1 MKIISFG
8 ETEKGEDHLENE
20 DAILVDDKLK
30 LYAVVDGVTLPYG
43 GKEAA
48 KRAIKY
54 LKFYFKDDLKKAI
67 ENVNKKICENKT
79 KNPEIGSTTLT
90 TGYIKNKIINIG
102 HVGDSYAF
110 IVRKNKIKEITS
122 PDGVRGTGILFQAIG
137 QSNIN
142 VHSYKEPLQKGDYV
156 IFSTDGVTD
165 ALDNKEILAI
175 VKKHKEPKDIVNYL
189 IKETKKKPRF
199 YKDDLSVIVL
209 FVQEL

>member
-79 KNPEIGSTTLT
+79 KNQEIGSTTLT
-90 TGYIKNKIINIG
+90 TG
-102 HVGDSYAF
+102 
-110 IVRKNKIKEITS
+110 
-122 PDGVRGTGILFQAIG
+122 
-137 QSNIN
+137 
-142 VHSYKEPLQKGDYV
+142 
-156 IFSTDGVTD
+156 
-165 ALDNKEILAI
+165 
-175 VKKHKEPKDIVNYL
+175 
-189 IKETKKKPRF
+189 
-199 YKDDLSVIVL
+199 
-209 FVQEL
+209 